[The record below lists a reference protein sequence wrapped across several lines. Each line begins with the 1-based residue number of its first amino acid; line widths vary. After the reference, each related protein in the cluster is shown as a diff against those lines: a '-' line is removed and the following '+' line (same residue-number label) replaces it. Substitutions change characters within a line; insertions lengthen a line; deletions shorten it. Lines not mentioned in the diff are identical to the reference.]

1 MTYARFLGVFVVLPI
16 LFLVV
21 RYRKTFTARS
31 LAPMGLLLIVV
42 YAATS
47 PWDNLAVKWGL
58 WGFDPER
65 IWGIKLGYLPL
76 EEYLF
81 FGLQTLLVG
90 LWARARLMRVL
101 AREPQPRAASPS
113 GAERAEAP
121 VASTQAGTALKPREV
136 AP

>member
-1 MTYARFLGVFVVLPI
+1 MTYARFLGLFVVLPI
-16 LFLVV
+16 LFLLV
-21 RYRKTFTARS
+21 RYRRTLTWRG
-31 LAPMGLLLIVV
+31 LAPMGLLLVVV

-58 WGFDPER
+58 WGFKPEL

-90 LWARARLMRVL
+90 LWARERLRRVL
-101 AREPQPRAASPS
+101 ESQAREADKGATTSPGAREPRLDAEEAAS
-113 GAERAEAP
+113 
-121 VASTQAGTALKPREV
+121 
-136 AP
+136 

>member
-1 MTYARFLGVFVVLPI
+1 MTYARFLGLFVVVPI
-16 LFLVV
+16 LFLVW
-21 RYRKTFTARS
+21 RYRRTFTWRS
-31 LAPMGLLLIVV
+31 LAPMGILMVVV

-47 PWDNLAVKWGL
+47 PWDNVAVKWGL

-90 LWARARLMRVL
+90 LWARARLARVL
-101 AREPQPRAASPS
+101 AKAPEARKPKAETSRREGLAAREAAS
-113 GAERAEAP
+113 
-121 VASTQAGTALKPREV
+121 
-136 AP
+136 

>member
-1 MTYARFLGVFVVLPI
+1 MTYARFLGLFVVLPI
-16 LFLVV
+16 LFLLV
-21 RYRKTFTARS
+21 RYRRTLTWRG
-31 LAPMGLLLIVV
+31 LAPMGLLMGVV

-58 WGFDPER
+58 WGFKPEL

-90 LWARARLMRVL
+90 LWARERLRRVL
-101 AREPQPRAASPS
+101 EAPEPQQARPAEGTGTPKPRLD
-113 GAERAEAP
+113 AEE
-121 VASTQAGTALKPREV
+121 VAS
-136 AP
+136 

>member
-1 MTYARFLGVFVVLPI
+1 MTYARFLGLFVVLPL
-16 LFLVV
+16 LFLAV
-21 RYRKTFTARS
+21 RYRRTLSWRG
-31 LAPMGLLLIVV
+31 LAPMWLLLVVV

-90 LWARARLMRVL
+90 LWARERLRRVL
-101 AREPQPRAASPS
+101 ESHARVADKRASTSASEREPRLD
-113 GAERAEAP
+113 AEE
-121 VASTQAGTALKPREV
+121 VAS
-136 AP
+136 

>member
-1 MTYARFLGVFVVLPI
+1 MTYARFLGLFVVLPI
-16 LFLVV
+16 LFLGV
-21 RYRKTFTARS
+21 RYRRTLTARG
-31 LAPMGLLLIVV
+31 LAPMGLLLVVV

-90 LWARARLMRVL
+90 LWARERLRRVL
-101 AREPQPRAASPS
+101 EAKPKEKRAVGSESREPVPDAK
-113 GAERAEAP
+113 E
-121 VASTQAGTALKPREV
+121 VAS
-136 AP
+136 

>member
-1 MTYARFLGVFVVLPI
+1 MTYARFLGLFVVLPI

-21 RYRKTFTARS
+21 RYRRTLTARG
-31 LAPMGLLLIVV
+31 LAPMGLLLVVV

-90 LWARARLMRVL
+90 LWARERLRRVL
-101 AREPQPRAASPS
+101 EAPAPEKPKEKRTASEARESVP
-113 GAERAEAP
+113 GVKE
-121 VASTQAGTALKPREV
+121 VAS
-136 AP
+136 

>member
-1 MTYARFLGVFVVLPI
+1 MTYARFLGLFVVLPI
-16 LFLVV
+16 VFLAV
-21 RYRKTFTARS
+21 RYRRTLSWRG
-31 LAPMGLLLIVV
+31 LAPMGLLLVVV

-65 IWGIKLGYLPL
+65 IWGITLGYLPL

-90 LWARARLMRVL
+90 LWARERLRRVL
-101 AREPQPRAASPS
+101 ESQAHAERKRESPS
-113 GAERAEAP
+113 PGAGEPRLDAEE
-121 VASTQAGTALKPREV
+121 VAS
-136 AP
+136 

>member
-1 MTYARFLGVFVVLPI
+1 MTYARFLGLFVVLPI
-16 LFLVV
+16 LFLVW
-21 RYRKTFTARS
+21 RYRRTFTAWS
-31 LAPMGLLLIVV
+31 LAPMGLLLGVV

-65 IWGIKLGYLPL
+65 IWGLKLGYLPL

-90 LWARARLMRVL
+90 LWARARLARVL
-101 AREPQPRAASPS
+101 GPAPEARRPEPR
-113 GAERAEAP
+113 GAERP
-121 VASTQAGTALKPREV
+121 RDPRLTAREV

>member
-1 MTYARFLGVFVVLPI
+1 MTYARFLGLFVVLPI
-16 LFLVV
+16 LFLMW
-21 RYRKTFTARS
+21 RYRRTFTARS
-31 LAPMGLLLIVV
+31 LAPMGILLVVV

-90 LWARARLMRVL
+90 LWARARLARVL
-101 AREPQPRAASPS
+101 AKEPESSKPERTPERSRS
-113 GAERAEAP
+113 AEL
-121 VASTQAGTALKPREV
+121 TTREV